1 MSNHTPGPWHLGHSG
16 YANTPFIVYPDG
28 QPRPDWRKAR
38 PVPYIL
44 ALVEQDEGP
53 DHKTQEA
60 NARLIAAAPEL
71 LAALEQIKRLSLE
84 ADRSRLDV
92 ASMLGDIARAAIAKV

>member
-1 MSNHTPGPWHLGHSG
+1 MTTKHTPGPWHLGQSG

-38 PVPYIL
+38 PVPYVL

-71 LAALEQIKRLSLE
+71 LAALQMVCDSGVNLAEPIE
-84 ADRSRLDV
+84 
-92 ASMLGDIARAAIAKV
+92 RAMIDAITKAVQS